1 MTKVVGITGGIGSG
15 KSTLVRH
22 LRSRGFVTHDS
33 DEEVSK
39 IYKNPNVDFTSF
51 LKRIGLGD
59 SLLKNKINKKYISEK
74 IFTNNKT
81 KQELEKYIHKKVKIQ
96 RDNFLRKH
104 KKTKTKVIFL
114 DIPLLFEKNLDHL
127 FSEIVCIKSTLE
139 IRFQRLKKNKKINLK
154 LFKKIIKNQVNDT
167 IRKKRSTHMIIN
179 NDTKREFLKK
189 INTYLE
195 KY

>member
-22 LRSRGFVTHDS
+22 LRNRGFVVHDS
-33 DEEVSK
+33 DEEGSN
-39 IYKNPNVDFTSF
+39 IYKKPNVEFTNS

-59 SLLKNKINKKYISEK
+59 SLLRNKIDKKYIFEK
-74 IFTNNKT
+74 IFTNNKM
-81 KQELEKYIHKKVKIQ
+81 KQELEKYLHKKVKTQ

-127 FSEIVCIKSTLE
+127 FSEIVCIKSTFFYF
-139 IRFQRLKKNKKINLK
+139 I
-154 LFKKIIKNQVNDT
+154 
-167 IRKKRSTHMIIN
+167 
-179 NDTKREFLKK
+179 
-189 INTYLE
+189 
-195 KY
+195 

>member
-22 LRSRGFVTHDS
+22 LRNRGFVVHDS
-33 DEEVSK
+33 DEEVSN
-39 IYKNPNVDFTSF
+39 IYKKPNVEFTNF

-59 SLLKNKINKKYISEK
+59 SLLRNKINKKYIFEK
-74 IFTNNKT
+74 IFTNNKM
-81 KQELEKYIHKKVKIQ
+81 KQELEKYLHKKVKIQ
-96 RDNFLRKH
+96 RDNFLRKY

-114 DIPLLFEKNLDHL
+114 DIPLLFEKNLDYL

-154 LFKKIIKNQVNDT
+154 LFKKIIKNQVSDT
-167 IRKKRSTHMIIN
+167 TRKKRSTHMIIN
-179 NDTKREFLKK
+179 NDTKKKFLKK
-189 INTYLE
+189 INAYLE

>member
-22 LRSRGFVTHDS
+22 LRNRGFVVHDS
-33 DEEVSK
+33 DEEVSN
-39 IYKNPNVDFTSF
+39 IYKKPNVEFTNF

-59 SLLKNKINKKYISEK
+59 SLLRNKIDKKYIFEK
-74 IFTNNKT
+74 IFTNNKM
-81 KQELEKYIHKKVKIQ
+81 KQELEKYLHKKVKTQ

-114 DIPLLFEKNLDHL
+114 DIPLLFEKNLDYL

-154 LFKKIIKNQVNDT
+154 LFKKIIKNQVSDT
-167 IRKKRSTHMIIN
+167 TRKKRSTHMIIN
-179 NDTKREFLKK
+179 NDTKKKFLKK
-189 INTYLE
+189 INAYLE

>member
-22 LRSRGFVTHDS
+22 LRGRGFVVHDS

-39 IYKNPNVDFTSF
+39 IYKNPSVEFTNF

-81 KQELEKYIHKKVKIQ
+81 KQELEKHIHKKVKIQ

-104 KKTKTKVIFL
+104 KKIKTKVIFL

-127 FSEIVCIKSTLE
+127 FSEIVCIRSTLE

-154 LFKKIIKNQVNDT
+154 LFKKIIKNQVSDT
-167 IRKKRSTHMIIN
+167 TRKKRSTHMIIN
-179 NDTKREFLKK
+179 NDTKKEFLKK